1 MNPATAAVYLV
12 ALALAIKIALGAVQS
27 GTFNQILSKFSIPPL
42 PTAVFP
48 WLGAGLGLAAGV
60 VKSEQDGATLSY
72 AVAQSIVTLLTG
84 SAAAM
89 HLQFISGRDPVVGWG
104 KKTGGNGNGGSTVV
118 VKVDPVTE
126 AAEKVPPVPPVAGAM
141 WGASWARRTFVSAS
155 LGLSMMLVA
164 CGWWNS
170 GGGGQVVTATEQQ
183 VACVLAQV
191 EVGNVDPIAVAGA
204 CLGGTLS
211 SFVTIVESIFAY
223 YTTPA
228 SLPDAGPAPIVAA
241 GLCGADGA
249 APPYPG
255 APKCLPFAVLANLH
269 TMHDAAK
276 TAVAAGA
283 K

>member
-27 GTFNQILSKFSIPPL
+27 GTFNQILAKFSIPPI

-48 WLGAGLGLAAGV
+48 WVGAGLGLAAGI
-60 VKSEQDGATLSY
+60 VKSEQAGSTLSY

-89 HLQFISGRDPVVGWG
+89 HLEFISGRDPVVGW
-104 KKTGGNGNGGSTVV
+104 KKKSGGNGGGSVI

-126 AAEKVPPVPPVAGAM
+126 EAKKVPPVPPVAGAM
-141 WGASWARRTFVSAS
+141 WGAQWTRRAAVSAA

-204 CLGGTLS
+204 CLGGTLAD
-211 SFVTIVESIFAY
+211 FVKIVESIFAY

-228 SLPDAGPAPIVAA
+228 PLPDAGPAPLVAG
-241 GLCGADGA
+241 GLCGADSA

-276 TAVAAGA
+276 TAIAAGA